1 MTVTGFIGSY
11 YSARPHERVFSTGI
25 GGHKRV
31 TLADGSLVEL
41 NTDTVIRL
49 TASGPA
55 RTVFLDK
62 GEAYFQIVH
71 DTAHPF
77 VVIAGSH
84 RVTDIGTAFI
94 VRREPHQLDVSL
106 VEGVA
111 RFDAPKDHTFKA
123 IELRPGDEVIATAEG
138 VSRKKKPMVALTKEL
153 GWRQGTL
160 IFDGTTLSEAAA
172 EFNRY
177 NQTKVVIASPKAAQ
191 LTINGTFQANNVQ
204 AFVDAAQVV
213 LGVKFQTRN
222 REIVISQ

>member
-1 MTVTGFIGSY
+1 M
-11 YSARPHERVFSTGI
+11 
-25 GGHKRV
+25 